1 MEDSVVDIQVSEA
14 KELAWRISMTSRLQK
29 LMGKQCVCLEYLMV
43 RFFSH
48 HKFEIIDSFIKIHVE
63 ISSFW
68 HELLDLLTGTYR
80 VI

>member
-1 MEDSVVDIQVSEA
+1 MDIQVSEA

-63 ISSFW
+63 ISVSGMNCLIYLQAPT
-68 HELLDLLTGTYR
+68 E
-80 VI
+80 